1 MEIVFVHFGSK
12 FPKHLVLNLKR
23 TCDLFPNLVVVL
35 ISDRTENLEINRDN
49 FRRSIFTMDDD
60 YEFLEQSLSHPK
72 DFRHNFWFTS
82 LARIFALCDYVIST
96 KKPIVHIESDVL
108 VSNDLPMNRFAMC
121 DRPIAFTVV
130 GRQSGVAS
138 ILWLES
144 AQAAIHLRDYAMASA
159 LNDPT
164 TTDMK
169 ILGRY
174 QEEFPQFVRVL
185 ASFPTEVVN
194 SNNYL
199 PPKIFEDFSY
209 TNSLFEGF
217 FDAADVGRY
226 LFGDDPRNHRG
237 IKLLRQQLETSYLS
251 PSKVRYVY
259 SKDRNFLNT
268 ASDPQNRFLSLHI
281 HSKNIEL
288 FREKRIPELFLR
300 AVKDQDKPGSRVL
313 VLSILIQSI
322 KNSLIRRLRVVIAG
336 KK

>member
-12 FPKHLVLNLKR
+12 FPKHLILNLKR
-23 TCDLFPNLVVVL
+23 TCDLFPKFIVVL
-35 ISDRTENLEINRDN
+35 ISDRTEGLEIHREN
-49 FRRSIFTMDDD
+49 FRRSNFTMDDD
-60 YEFLEQSLSHPK
+60 YKFLERNLSHPK
-72 DFRHNFWFTS
+72 DFRNNFWFTS
-82 LARIFALCDYVIST
+82 LARIFALCDYVISNE
-96 KKPIVHIESDVL
+96 KPIVHIESDVL
-108 VSNDLPMNRFAMC
+108 ISNDLPMNRFAMC

-138 ILWLES
+138 VLWLES
-144 AQAAIHLRDYAMASA
+144 AQAAIHLRDYAMSSA
-159 LNDPT
+159 QKDPM

-174 QEEFPQFVRVL
+174 QEEFPQLVRVL
-185 ASFPTEVVN
+185 ASFPTEDAN
-194 SNNYL
+194 SHNFL
-199 PPKIFEDFSY
+199 PPQIFEDFIY
-209 TNSLFEGF
+209 TNNLFEGF

-237 IKLLRQQLETSYLS
+237 VKLLRQQLDTSYLS

-259 SKDRNFLNT
+259 SENRNFLNT

-288 FREKRIPELFLR
+288 FREKRIRELFLR
-300 AVKDQDKPGSRVL
+300 AVKDQDKPGRGIL
-313 VLSILIQSI
+313 VPTVLIQSI
-322 KNSLIRRLRVVIAG
+322 KNSLIRRLRVVIVG